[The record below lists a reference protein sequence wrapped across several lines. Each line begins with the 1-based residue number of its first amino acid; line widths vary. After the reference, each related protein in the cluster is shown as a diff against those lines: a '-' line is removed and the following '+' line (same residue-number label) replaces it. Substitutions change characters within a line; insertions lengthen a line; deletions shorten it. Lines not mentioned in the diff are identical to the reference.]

1 MGSSAT
7 PVIWSPHQDA
17 LDLSARIRFNRLY
30 RTPLQWGTWAL
41 IEPAGLQNH
50 APQLCWLS
58 AEWLACVWMAGGQ
71 EGTAG
76 MSIVMATLKQG
87 SGRWSK
93 PRRISQDPQRSEQNP
108 LLFLTGRD
116 DQQRLHLVH
125 TAQEAR
131 QVSEPLE
138 AGSAFSMQWT
148 AQLRGQQRNVER
160 GRWSRSQPLLSSPA
174 FCRHPPLERDDG
186 QWLLPIYRSLETGG
200 AFGHDHSEVLLLNS
214 DGSPTSTVIPV
225 PNSTGRV
232 HGSITT
238 SADGRA
244 LLQFFRSRQA
254 DRIYRSIGSL
264 DGLHWSTPQPTS
276 LPNNNSSI
284 QALRLCSG
292 RLAMIFNRFALQD
305 PDDAQHHWG
314 EALWP
319 RTRWPLSLAIS
330 DDDGDS
336 WGWIRDL
343 DHGLGFAGDQNW
355 MLNGQLAYPSLL
367 EGRPGELHLAYSWG
381 GRQAIRYMC
390 IDEQQVIG
398 ECY

>member
-1 MGSSAT
+1 M
-7 PVIWSPHQDA
+7 IWSPHQDA

-30 RTPLQWGTWAL
+30 NTPLQLGTWAL
-41 IEPAGLQNH
+41 LEPGGLQNH

-58 AEWLACVWMAGGQ
+58 SQQLACVWMAGGQ
-71 EGTAG
+71 EGTEG
-76 MSIVMATLKQG
+76 MSIVMATLRKG

-93 PRRISQDPQRSEQNP
+93 PKRISQDPQRSEQNP
-108 LLFLTGRD
+108 LLFLTD
-116 DQQRLHLVH
+116 CEHPQRLQLIH
-125 TAQEAR
+125 TAQQAR
-131 QVSEPLE
+131 QPKELFEPD
-138 AGSAFSMQWT
+138 SAFSMQWT
-148 AQLRGQQRNVER
+148 AQLRWQHRNPEK

-174 FCRHPPLERDDG
+174 FCRNPPLQRQDRR
-186 QWLLPIYRSLETGG
+186 WLLPIYRSLETGG
-200 AFGHDHSEVLLLNS
+200 VFGHDHSEVLLLNS
-214 DGSPTSTVIPV
+214 DGSPTDTVIPV
-225 PNSTGRV
+225 PNSKGRV
-232 HGSITT
+232 HGSIAT
-238 SADGRA
+238 SADGCA

-264 DGLHWSTPQPTS
+264 DGLNWSTPQPTS

-284 QALRLCSG
+284 QAIRLRSG

-305 PDDAQHHWG
+305 PDEARHHWG

-336 WGWIRDL
+336 WPWIRDL

-355 MLNGQLAYPSLL
+355 NFNGQLAYPSLV
-367 EGRPGELHLAYSWG
+367 EGQPGELHLAYSWG

-390 IDEQQVIG
+390 IDEEQVIG
-398 ECY
+398 ECF